1 MSKPSKKTYTE
12 KVDFSDQEAYEDII
26 DQIEEIKQSS
36 LKKVEAELKIFDLYT
51 AQKQERRK
59 QKFINNNKTDKNPID
74 VGVVKER

>member
-1 MSKPSKKTYTE
+1 MSKPSKKSYNQ

-36 LKKVEAELKIFDLYT
+36 MKKVEAELKIYDLYT

-59 QKFINNNKTDKNPID
+59 QKFINNNKADKNPID
-74 VGVVKER
+74 IGIVKQR